1 MAISP
6 MPSPPLGAEGGGGGG
21 PSLPTRS
28 NRFSRGGCGQ
38 SYFAP
43 RNSFRSR
50 GKYHQRKETTLRCKA
65 IPTAPLSKEEIMTGI
80 ADPHTLLMEN
90 DRLKSEIS
98 YLRNFIGYIKE
109 WDQVRDARMDRIEDL
124 ARSMTW
130 ECNISPLDIVKV
142 GRIAVD
148 MASRIS
154 EYKGEPEVRLP
165 LSSGNPPKPPREQ
178 ALRVS
183 STYAR
188 STI

>member
-1 MAISP
+1 
-6 MPSPPLGAEGGGGGG
+6 
-21 PSLPTRS
+21 
-28 NRFSRGGCGQ
+28 
-38 SYFAP
+38 
-43 RNSFRSR
+43 
-50 GKYHQRKETTLRCKA
+50 
-65 IPTAPLSKEEIMTGI
+65 MTGI

-178 ALRVS
+178 ALPVS